1 MKTQMPQK
9 LILWLILALALIAR
23 FRYLLYIEHNIDQ
36 AYPIWQALRTLDN
49 GVFPTIG
56 QGTSVLFANAPMTGY
71 VYLPIIALTRSI
83 LGAQMLV
90 IALNTVA
97 VWLAYRVAGY
107 LVGERWALVV
117 ALIMAVNPFIIE
129 YSRTTWVQ
137 SLLPFFATAIL
148 WQFMPVLLNR
158 TRHPTQHIM
167 LTAVLFALVANS
179 YLLAFLWIVPL
190 ALFLLIFYKRV
201 NWRAVIIGIG
211 IVIIITLP
219 YALTLMSDWQT
230 IRAEMSDFG
239 RNPPQFTLDALEH
252 AVRLVTGGDYELVR
266 GIDAPIQDVALRHAL
281 SQPAYII
288 GAILIAIGIGRA
300 LWMIYRREKNPEGWI
315 IALIWFFIP
324 IIPMTYTGNLVHP
337 FYQLLGVPM
346 GAVLLVLG
354 VKTISSIM
362 PMPVRSPLLTVGAI
376 VICFWAVLM
385 LVNHARFSQETMHT
399 PGAHGLGALPIETG
413 LQFSTW
419 LTDVPDVVFA
429 DMPEWILNSFAG
441 RTFPVIRDTR
451 APLFTI
457 YPAKG
462 GIYITTGS
470 DAPITDFTRQ
480 LGLRDDTHIT
490 FHYLPS
496 HDQLLPFLDVRMDV
510 PTIQGLRLMG
520 YTLDTNLIRI
530 FWQVD
535 FIAPE
540 VKDLIIGTF
549 VHVYNVD
556 GERVINIGGGAL
568 DGWRWRV
575 GDIYLDQIPLDFPAD
590 GAPFTIHFGGYDG
603 VHGVNLQFDFP
614 DDDLP
619 ASTVMIIGDIYP

>member
-1 MKTQMPQK
+1 MTPQK
-9 LILWLILALALIAR
+9 FMLWLILALALIVR

-36 AYPIWQALRTLDN
+36 AYPIWQALHTLDN

-71 VYLPIIALTRSI
+71 MYLPVVALTRSI
-83 LGAQMLV
+83 LGVQIGV
-90 IALNTVA
+90 IALNTLA
-97 VWLAYRVAGY
+97 VWMAYRIAGY
-107 LVGERWALVV
+107 MVGARWALVV

-137 SLLPFFATAIL
+137 SLLPFYATAIL
-148 WQFMPVLLNR
+148 WQLMPVLLNR
-158 TRHPTQHIM
+158 TRRPTQRIIF
-167 LTAVLFALVANS
+167 TAVLFALVANS
-179 YLLAFLWIVPL
+179 YLLAFLWAVPL
-190 ALFLLIFYKRV
+190 ALFLLIFHKRV

-219 YALTLMSDWQT
+219 YVLTLMSDWQT

-239 RNPPQFTLDALEH
+239 RNPAQFTLNALEH
-252 AVRLVTGGDYELVR
+252 AVRLVTGGDYELIR
-266 GIDAPIQDVALRHAL
+266 GTDAPIQDMALRHAL
-281 SQPAYII
+281 SQPAHII
-288 GAILIAIGIGRA
+288 GAILIAIGVGRA
-300 LWMIYRREKNPEGWI
+300 LWMIYRREKDADGWS

-354 VKTISSIM
+354 IKTLASIM
-362 PMPVRSPLLTVGAI
+362 PMPVRSPLLTVGAL
-376 VICFWAVLM
+376 VICCWAGLM

-413 LQFSTW
+413 LQFSAW

-457 YPAKG
+457 YPANG

-470 DAPITDFTRQ
+470 DKPITYFTRQ
-480 LGLRDDTHIT
+480 LGLRDNTHIN

-496 HDQLLPFLDVRMDV
+496 YDQLMRFLDVRMDV
-510 PTIQGLRLMG
+510 PTMQGLRLMG

-540 VKDLIIGTF
+540 VKDLIMGTF
-549 VHVYNVD
+549 VHVYNAD
-556 GERVINIGGGAL
+556 GERIINTSGGAL

-575 GDIYLDQIPLDFPAD
+575 GDIYLDQILLDFPQE

-619 ASTVMIIGDIYP
+619 ASTVMVIGDIYP